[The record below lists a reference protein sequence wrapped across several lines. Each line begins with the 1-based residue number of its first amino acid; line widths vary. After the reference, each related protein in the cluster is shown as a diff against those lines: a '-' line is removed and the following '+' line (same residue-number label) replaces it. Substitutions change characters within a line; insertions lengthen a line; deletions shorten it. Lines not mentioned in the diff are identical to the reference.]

1 MHHINLREILKFYFT
16 QKKILNK
23 KKADSSIRADCQHS
37 KLNKQLKTLRCTD

>member
-23 KKADSSIRADCQHS
+23 KKQPA
-37 KLNKQLKTLRCTD
+37 QLELTANILS